1 MISIRLRIL
10 LIFSSLPGK
19 NDKIDAISFISFTF
33 AKESPYGF
41 AEVFMKD
48 AMTRIIDDTYRTIG
62 TEAET
67 VLRLALVKS
76 FRHSS
81 GSNEIRLLSLALNQC
96 RMISK
101 LINCIVLCFY
111 VYIKEGYIFY
121 LHINNRSRT

>member
-1 MISIRLRIL
+1 MSLMISICLRIL

-48 AMTRIIDDTYRTIG
+48 AITRIIDDTYRTIG

-76 FRHSS
+76 
-81 GSNEIRLLSLALNQC
+81 LD
-96 RMISK
+96 
-101 LINCIVLCFY
+101 IVQGLMRY
-111 VYIKEGYIFY
+111 VCC
-121 LHINNRSRT
+121 HWH